1 MAFADPQS
9 VTISGVNGG
18 AALSLPRTSSGPS
31 SGEFT
36 SADGLIKM
44 TISHRYSKRYGRM
57 LKLTQSK
64 LSADPLNP
72 AVNSNKIQSCWMA
85 VDVPP
90 VGFTITESKAIVDAL
105 VAYLSAS
112 TGAKVTQLLGGES

>member
-31 SGEFT
+31 AGEFT

-44 TISHRYSKRYGRM
+44 TVSHRYNKRYGRVV
-57 LKLTQSK
+57 KLTQQK

-72 AVNSNKIQSCWMA
+72 SVNTNKIQSVWMA
-85 VDVPP
+85 FDVPP
-90 VGFTITESKAIVDAL
+90 VGFTVTESKAIGDAL
-105 VAYLSAS
+105 VAYLAAS
-112 TGAKVTQLLGGES
+112 TGAKITQLLGGES